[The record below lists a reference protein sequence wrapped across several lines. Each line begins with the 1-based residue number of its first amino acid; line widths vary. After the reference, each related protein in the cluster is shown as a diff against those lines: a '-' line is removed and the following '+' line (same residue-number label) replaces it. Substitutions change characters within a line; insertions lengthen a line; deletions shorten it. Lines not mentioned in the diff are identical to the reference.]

1 MDSFARRVDYLR
13 ISVTDRCNLRCRY
26 CAPAMPPPLDT
37 DELLSLE
44 EIYRLIRIGTGLG
57 IRKVRLTGGEPLCR
71 KGLDGLIRQVR
82 TNSAIEDISLTT
94 NATLLAG
101 QAAALKEAGL
111 GRINIS
117 LDTLDREKFT
127 ELTGADQFDRV
138 WDGIMTAT
146 RMGFNPVKIN
156 TVVMRGFNDDE
167 IEKLAELSLR
177 YPFHL
182 RFIEYMPIGTDPRTA
197 KQYFLSIDAIRRHLG
212 RLGTLVSIERSRLDG
227 PARRYRFEGAPGEIG
242 LIGSMSCHFCATC
255 NRLRLTADGYLRPC
269 LLADEQVDVKTP
281 MRAGASDA
289 VLASLFV
296 RTIQQKHSEHR
307 MSFSGDRKLRT
318 KMVSIGG

>member
-1 MDSFARRVDYLR
+1 M
-13 ISVTDRCNLRCRY
+13 
-26 CAPAMPPPLDT
+26 
-37 DELLSLE
+37 
-44 EIYRLIRIGTGLG
+44 
-57 IRKVRLTGGEPLCR
+57 
-71 KGLDGLIRQVR
+71 IRQVR

-156 TVVMRGFNDDE
+156 TVVMRGFNDDD

-182 RFIEYMPIGTDPRTA
+182 RFIEYMPIGTDPQTA
-197 KQYFLSIDAIRRHLG
+197 KQYFLSIDDMRRHLS
-212 RLGTLVSIERSRLDG
+212 RLGTLVAIERSRLDG

-242 LIGSMSCHFCATC
+242 LIGSMSSHFCATC

-296 RTIQQKHSEHR
+296 RTIQQKHREHQ
-307 MSFSGDRKLRT
+307 MSFNGDRKLRT